1 MQNRHIVEIKLALI
15 IKQKQINAVE
25 SIGNQKNQIKQ
36 CRLCLQ
42 FNGLRFSTST
52 LTTQRIKLFDSK
64 FPAVYH
70 CQKVTDH
77 SPCLPHFL
85 LLNAESKNSSRTDE
99 IRLYDCHV
107 QLENS
112 ISGRA
117 RLWDT
122 ALKFLC
128 PGLSITSPDHLVV
141 YISRTL
147 NVGLLTEMLISIC
160 MERLFHD

>member
-1 MQNRHIVEIKLALI
+1 M

-25 SIGNQKNQIKQ
+25 SIGNQNNQIKP

-52 LTTQRIKLFDSK
+52 PTTQRINLFDSK
-64 FPAVYH
+64 FPAVFY

-85 LLNAESKNSSRTDE
+85 LLNAESKSSSRTDE
-99 IRLYDCHV
+99 IRHYCHV
-107 QLENS
+107 KFENNT
-112 ISGRA
+112 SGRA
-117 RLWDT
+117 RLWYT

-128 PGLSITSPDHLVV
+128 PALTITSPDHLAVLAV
-141 YISRTL
+141 CST
-147 NVGLLTEMLISIC
+147 
-160 MERLFHD
+160 